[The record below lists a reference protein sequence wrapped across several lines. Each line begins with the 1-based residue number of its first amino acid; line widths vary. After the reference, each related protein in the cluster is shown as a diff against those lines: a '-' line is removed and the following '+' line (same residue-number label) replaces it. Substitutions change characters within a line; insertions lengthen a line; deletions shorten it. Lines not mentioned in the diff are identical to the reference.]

1 MKSYGKLTA
10 TLLVAWF
17 LFALI
22 AGALGLF
29 SNAAARI
36 AAGVGLA
43 AGIPLVLFFLWIAFS
58 PNFRQFIL
66 SLNPRILT
74 YAQTWRLLGVVFVIL
89 EARGALPAIFA
100 LPAGYGDMFIGA
112 TAAFAAFTLATP
124 NHRAAF
130 ITWQFL
136 GILDLVSAVTL
147 GITAPIINP
156 GAVSML
162 PMTILPLSLIPTFL
176 VPLFLILHAISIAQA
191 TRWPAKSAAVASPNT
206 NQTHQPA

>member
-10 TLLVAWF
+10 ALLAAWF
-17 LFALI
+17 LFALT

-29 SNAAARI
+29 SNASARI

-58 PNFRQFIL
+58 PNFRQFTL

-100 LPAGYGDMFIGA
+100 LSAGYGDIFIGA

-130 ITWQFL
+130 VTWQFL

-156 GAVSML
+156 SAASML

-191 TRWPAKSAAVASPNT
+191 TAWPSPSASTPARTS
-206 NQTHQPA
+206 NQTRQPA